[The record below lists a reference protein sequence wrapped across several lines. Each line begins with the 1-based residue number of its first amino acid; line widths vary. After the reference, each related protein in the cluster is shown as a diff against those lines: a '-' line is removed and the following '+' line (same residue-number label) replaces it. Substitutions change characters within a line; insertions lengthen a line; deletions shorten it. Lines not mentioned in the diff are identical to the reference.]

1 MKPIRGGLVAALVIV
16 GAMLAPPSSWG
27 KAPTGIVRVS
37 VTGSGKQIDDW
48 SGGGSISADARLVAF
63 ESQGHIFR
71 QIFVRNLKR
80 GRTRMLSVSP
90 SGAPSNAGSSGPS
103 MSADGHFVAFD
114 SRSSN
119 LVRHQKRR
127 RTLQILVRNLRAGK
141 TRLVSRSTSG
151 APGNRDSYVA
161 SISGDGHVVAF
172 GSDATNLIR
181 HDTNGKH
188 DLFARNLRTGTT
200 QRVSVSASGGQ
211 SDAQSSLG
219 EGAVSADGH
228 RVVFQSSAPLVPGDT
243 NRRRDVFVRNL
254 RTNTTRR
261 VNVSSAGAQA
271 NGGSFTGSISPN
283 GRFVTFTSAA
293 SNLVPNDTNG
303 TEDAFVHDLRTGR
316 TRLLTVSSSGAQSN
330 FQSYDAFVA
339 NNGTRTAFDSGAS
352 NLVPHDINHAG
363 DVFVHNTRTGSTH
376 MISRSNAG
384 EQGNGSTYI
393 MGLTPDGR
401 FQVFDS
407 EACNLVPHDTNSQQD
422 VFVRGPLRWGHAH
435 HKIEPPGCNPS
446 DPP

>member
-1 MKPIRGGLVAALVIV
+1 VIV

-27 KAPTGIVRVS
+27 KAPIGIVRVS
-37 VTGSGKQIDDW
+37 VTGSGKQVNGW
-48 SGGGSISADARLVAF
+48 SSDGSISADAHLVAF
-63 ESQGHIFR
+63 QAEWGVFHQVFL
-71 QIFVRNLKR
+71 RNLKR
-80 GRTRMLSVSP
+80 GRTRLISVS
-90 SGAPSNAGSSGPS
+90 SSGRPGNDDS
-103 MSADGHFVAFD
+103 RGPVLSADGHYLAFVSDAT
-114 SRSSN
+114 N
-119 LVRHQKRR
+119 LVPQDRNRR
-127 RTLQILVRNLRAGK
+127 DQDVFVRNLRTGR

-151 APGNRDSYVA
+151 SQGNRVSAAVSLAA
-161 SISGDGHVVAF
+161 SGRLVVF
-172 GSDATNLIR
+172 GSWATNLVP
-181 HDTNGKH
+181 HDTNGKL
-188 DLFARNLRTGTT
+188 DVFARNLRTGTT

-211 SDAQSSLG
+211 ADAQSSPG

-261 VNVSSAGAQA
+261 VNVSSSGVQA

-293 SNLVPNDTNG
+293 SNLVPNDTNSID
-303 TEDAFVHDLRTGR
+303 DAFVHDLRTGR

-330 FQSYDAFVA
+330 FQSYDVFVA

-352 NLVPHDINHAG
+352 NLVPQDINHAG
-363 DVFVHNTRTGSTH
+363 DVFVHNTRTGRTH

-393 MGLTPDGR
+393 TQLTPDGR
-401 FQVFDS
+401 FAVFDS

-422 VFVRGPLRWGHAH
+422 VFVRGPIRWSHSRD
-435 HKIEPPGCNPS
+435 KVEPPGCDPN